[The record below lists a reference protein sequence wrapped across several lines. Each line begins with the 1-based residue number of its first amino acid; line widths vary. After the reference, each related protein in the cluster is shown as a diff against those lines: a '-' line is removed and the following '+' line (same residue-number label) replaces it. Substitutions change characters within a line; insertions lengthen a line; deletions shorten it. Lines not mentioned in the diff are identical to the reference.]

1 MKSKESI
8 SPPLVGPNQSGKCPK
23 VDVPEEFAPQYTD
36 ENGNVRPPENFPYY
50 DPIPG
55 KLPIVCNGGYD
66 TAAESA
72 IFESANP
79 GNKPAYEKMEKE
91 LKEFITK
98 STNEIV
104 DCGFNM
110 SLRYMWRPIY
120 FRAQEII
127 ANSGLKIVAEI
138 PYAWKQSVVAGKE
151 DDECTTEVY
160 KLLNYE
166 ENGRKIDLSS
176 VRAWLLGDEPTYLQL
191 CKWLQCY
198 YNLKVRIKVL
208 PADCTTVFVNLAVS
222 TELKY
227 VGPWFKTIPLYLSC
241 IQQLFRPALWSYDMY
256 PVREE
261 KDSKGNLI
269 IKTDTKYYYFL
280 DCFAKK
286 AKQTGRPFWAY
297 CICVRVGEL
306 DENGNEKW
314 ALATPTESRMR
325 FEAFSSLAYGAQ
337 GLLYFTFRKNG
348 LNDDKTESF
357 SHAPIDANGN
367 KTATYY
373 AVKKVNEE
381 IARYNNIFYG
391 AQMLEVRHAGTTV
404 WTGVTML
411 DGKFGPLER
420 IRGNNPEVLV
430 SLLKNGNQH
439 YLVIVSHEPD
449 VPQTIICDFDASMN
463 VRSQIIDTIGPSSA
477 EEKATVSPGLV
488 VTMTIN
494 LKAGGYAIFSYDEK

>member
-1 MKSKESI
+1 MKTKDLLTNPSI
-8 SPPLVGPNQSGKCPK
+8 GPTQSCTCPY
-23 VDVPEEFAPQYTD
+23 VHIPVEFAPQSD
-36 ENGNVRPPENFPYY
+36 EGSCTAKAVENFPYY
-50 DPIPG
+50 NPVPG

-66 TAAESA
+66 TAAEAA
-72 IFESANP
+72 IFESVNP

-120 FRAQEII
+120 FRAQDII

-138 PYAWKQSVVAGKE
+138 PYAWKQSVVEGRE
-151 DDECTTEVY
+151 DDECTMEVD
-160 KLLNYE
+160 KLLSYE
-166 ENGRKIDLSS
+166 ENGKKIDLSS
-176 VRAWLLGDEPTYLQL
+176 VRAWLLGDEPKYNQL

-198 YNLKVRIKVL
+198 YNLKQRIKVL
-208 PADCTTVFVNLAVS
+208 PADSTTVFVNLAVS
-222 TELKY
+222 TDSKY
-227 VGPWFKTIPLYLSC
+227 IGTLKTIPAYLNC
-241 IQQLFRPALWSYDMY
+241 IQKLYRPAIWSYDMY
-256 PVREE
+256 PVHEN
-261 KDSKGNLI
+261 KNDKGNI
-269 IKTDTKYYYFL
+269 TVTTDRKYYYFL

-286 AKQTGRPFWAY
+286 AKETGRPFWAY
-297 CICVRVGEL
+297 CICVRVGIL
-306 DENGNEKW
+306 DENGNESW

-357 SHAPIDANGN
+357 SHAPIDADGN

-373 AVKKVNEE
+373 AVKKVNDE

-411 DGKFGPLER
+411 DGKFGPLVR

-449 VPQTIICDFDASMN
+449 VPQTILCDFDASMN
-463 VRSQIIDTIGPSSA
+463 VRSQIIDTIGPSST
-477 EEKATVSPGLV
+477 EGKAAVSPGLV